1 MTINHNKKTIQ
12 YSEFE
17 LVAAVNYIEHVVE
30 QKDRKTWK
38 LVPEITIKNKARR
51 ATFNNQVEQSTT
63 DGK

>member
-38 LVPEITIKNKARR
+38 LVPEVKVTKKPLKSIIRH
-51 ATFNNQVEQSTT
+51 QVEEESTR
-63 DGK
+63 

>member
-38 LVPEITIKNKARR
+38 LVPEVKVTKVPLKRVKKSGR
-51 ATFNNQVEQSTT
+51 
-63 DGK
+63 